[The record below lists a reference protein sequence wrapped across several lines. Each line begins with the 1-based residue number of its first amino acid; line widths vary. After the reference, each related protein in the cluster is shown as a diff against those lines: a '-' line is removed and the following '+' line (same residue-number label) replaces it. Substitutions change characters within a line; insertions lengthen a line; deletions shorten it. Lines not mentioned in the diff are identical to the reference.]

1 MARFFSCTRG
11 GRTSQ
16 LILRPNFFLELIRK
30 WAIPDA
36 EVLLP
41 KAISECPLRL
51 LLLLLELPL
60 VKLERRRIMLLD
72 LTMVLPRLMGEKGLR
87 ADFGSC

>member
-30 WAIPDA
+30 WAIPDD

-41 KAISECPLRL
+41 KAMSECPLRL
-51 LLLLLELPL
+51 LLPLEFPL